1 MARPS
6 SYSEAL
12 AEAICERLA
21 VGESLLKITKSEG
34 FPSEGTVYRWLDGN
48 DSFREKYARARDL
61 QAEHYAAEIIDLAD
75 TPVEARKTVIKPDG
89 SEEITIGDAVDR
101 TRVQIDARKWYASKV
116 APKKYGDKAQME
128 LTGKDGGAIEAAIT
142 VQFVKSPQS

>member
-6 SYSEAL
+6 SYNEAL

-34 FPSEGTVYRWLDGN
+34 FPGEGTVYRWLDAN
-48 DSFREKYARARDL
+48 DSFREKYARAREM

-75 TPVEARKTVIKPDG
+75 SPVEARKTVIKPDG
-89 SEEITIGDAVDR
+89 SEEITIGDAVER

-128 LTGKDGGAIEAAIT
+128 LTGKDGGAIESAIT